1 MKLFGVALK
10 FNWMSIGIFIVS
22 FLLLLTLNA
31 QAAKPGF
38 QVEEATLE
46 QIQKALL
53 KKQITT
59 VELVNLYLERIK
71 AYNGQCVNQPEG
83 VLGPVTTIANAGQI
97 NALSTLNLRPVTR
110 EMWGFDSRKARS
122 MTDVADN
129 DPAMLD
135 ALEVAAIQDKQLAKT
150 GKLVGPMHGMILAVK
165 DQFDT
170 RNMRT
175 TSGADAPYANDRPST
190 DSTFVTKLE
199 AAGAITLAKAN
210 MGEYAGGD
218 RSSFGGVFCNP
229 YDTERSPGR
238 SSGGSASAVAA
249 NLVTCAIGEESGP
262 SVRNPA
268 KNNNVVGFAPTQE
281 LVSRAG
287 MIRASAINDRVGP
300 LCRTVQDVAKIL
312 DVIAGYDPKDE
323 LTAFAVDRLPAQKY
337 QTFTA
342 ERSLHGVRI
351 GVVREFMNRELFS
364 RADEESIAIVEHEV
378 EMLKKLGA
386 TVVDPGPGGALF
398 QGCVQHYAPLAHNSA
413 LTNQFPDQFTVDVK
427 GKPTADHIPLLLDM
441 ADGSA
446 PFPAGITIRSLGSEP
461 SIGEGR
467 YVLDTYL
474 RERGDA
480 NIKTTQDLINK
491 SRFFTDIRPGS
502 GFSDKKAALQTKFDD
517 KTLDM
522 SNRMQTRFALQQ
534 IVLQCMAQQNLQ
546 AVTYPTGNVPA
557 PKLGAPAEPSV
568 NGRSPLAWT
577 LLGANGFPAISVPA
591 GFTTEV
597 YDRIPDPKSPKATLM
612 VGPVKARLPVNI
624 DFLGRPFSEPVLLK
638 IAGAYEAA
646 SKHRKPPE
654 GFGELH

>member
-1 MKLFGVALK
+1 MK
-10 FNWMSIGIFIVS
+10 FNWLSLVVFVLGLV
-22 FLLLLTLNA
+22 LLIAVNVH
-31 QAAKPGF
+31 AAKPEF
-38 QVEEATLE
+38 RVEEATLE

-59 VELVNLYLERIK
+59 VELVNLYLKRIK
-71 AYNGQCVNQPEG
+71 AYNGTCVMEPEG
-83 VLGPVTTIANAGQI
+83 VLGPVLTIANAGQI
-97 NALSTLNLRPVTR
+97 NALSTLNLRPATR
-110 EMWGFDSRKARS
+110 ETWGFDSRKARS
-122 MTDVADN
+122 MTDSVDN
-129 DPAMLD
+129 DPGMLD
-135 ALEVAAIQDKQLAKT
+135 ALEIAALQDKQLAKT

-170 RNMRT
+170 RVMRT
-175 TSGADAPYANDRPST
+175 TSGADAPYANDRPPT

-218 RSSFGGVFCNP
+218 RSSFGGTFCNP

-268 KNNNVVGFAPTQE
+268 KNNNVVGLAPTQE

-337 QTFTA
+337 QSFTT
-342 ERSLHGVRI
+342 ERSLQGIRI

-364 RADEESIAIVEHEV
+364 RADDESIAIVEREV

-386 TVVDPGPGGALF
+386 TVIDPGPGGALF
-398 QGCVQHYAPLAHNSA
+398 QGCVKHYAPIAYNSA
-413 LTNQFPDQFTVDVK
+413 LANQFPDQFPVDPK
-427 GKPTADHIPLLLDM
+427 GKPSTDHIPVLLAM
-441 ADGSA
+441 ADGSVA
-446 PFPAGITIRSLGSEP
+446 FPESITIRGLGTEP

-467 YVLDTYL
+467 YVLDAYL
-474 RERGDA
+474 KERGDA
-480 NIKTTQDLINK
+480 NIKTTEDLIKK
-491 SRFFTDIRPGS
+491 SRFFTDVRPGS
-502 GFSDKKAALQTKFDD
+502 GFSDKKAALQAKFDD

-612 VGPVKARLPVNI
+612 VGPVKAQLPVNI

-638 IAGAYEAA
+638 IAAAYEAA
-646 SKHRKPPE
+646 SKHRKAPQ
-654 GFGELH
+654 GFGALQ